1 MIRFLVTFKR
11 KFPWVWHQVEDLNG
25 LLFRLRFRNMGRI
38 AGNVLDKVDVASC
51 RFSLLKREDLE
62 ALEALL
68 SRQEEEN
75 LTWFHPHAFD
85 AKTLKRLSRNPSFL
99 MMQVTAPDGSM
110 VGYFFLRC
118 FFIGRA
124 FAGLIV
130 DKPWQNQ
137 GIGTAIWAACA
148 DICHQAGLTMQ
159 ATIST
164 ENKPSISSC
173 RKGTDFREIQELD
186 GHYMAVECKQK
197 ES

>member
-1 MIRFLVTFKR
+1 MIKALVTFKR
-11 KFPWVWHQVEDLNG
+11 RFPRVWHWVEGANG
-25 LLFRLRFRNMGRI
+25 WLFHLRFRRMETLSTD
-38 AGNVLDKVDVASC
+38 VLEKVDAAGC
-51 RFSLLKREDLE
+51 RFSLLGKEDLG
-62 ALEALL
+62 ALKALL
-68 SRQEEEN
+68 TRQDKEN

-85 AKTLKRLSRNPSFL
+85 QKTLDRLYRNPAFL

-124 FAGLIV
+124 FAGLLV

-148 DICHQAGLTMQ
+148 EICARSGLRMQ

-164 ENKPSISSC
+164 ENKPSMVSC
-173 RKGTDFREIQELD
+173 RKGTECRELQALED
-186 GHYMAVECKQK
+186 HYLAVECKQK
-197 ES
+197 E

>member
-11 KFPWVWHQVEDLNG
+11 KFPWAWHLVEDLNG
-25 LLFRLRFRNMGRI
+25 LLFRLRYRNMGRI
-38 AGNVLDKVDVASC
+38 AGSVLGQVDVASC
-51 RFSLLKREDLE
+51 RFSLLKREELSS
-62 ALEALL
+62 LEALL
-68 SRQEEEN
+68 SRQGEDN

-85 AKTLKRLSRNPSFL
+85 AKTLKRLFRNPAFL

-124 FAGLIV
+124 FAGLLV

-137 GIGTAIWAACA
+137 GVGTAIWAACA

-173 RKGTDFREIQELD
+173 RKGTDFREIQELED
-186 GHYMAVECKQK
+186 HYLAVECKQK
-197 ES
+197 VS